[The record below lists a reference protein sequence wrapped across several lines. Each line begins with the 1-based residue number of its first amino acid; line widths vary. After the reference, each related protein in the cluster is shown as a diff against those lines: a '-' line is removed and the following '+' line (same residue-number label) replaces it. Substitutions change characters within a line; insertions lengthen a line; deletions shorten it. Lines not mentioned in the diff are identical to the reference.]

1 MARMEKTACA
11 LVLHEEDNVAVLL
24 APAVDGAPVT
34 LLDSAYEALDSI
46 QARADIE
53 SFHKICTR
61 EIAQGEPIVKFG
73 EAIGRA
79 SHLIR
84 AGEHV
89 HVHNVVS
96 ARLSGGDA

>member
-1 MARMEKTACA
+1 MARMEKMARA

-24 APAVDGAPVT
+24 DPAAAGESVT
-34 LLDSAYEALDSI
+34 LLDSADGALGNI
-46 QARADIE
+46 QAGADIE
-53 SFHKICTR
+53 SFHKIGTR

-96 ARLSGGDA
+96 ARLSGGGV

>member
-1 MARMEKTACA
+1 MARMERTARA
-11 LVLHEEDNVAVLL
+11 LVLHEADNVAVLL
-24 APAVDGAPVT
+24 DPAVDGEPVT
-34 LLDSAYEALDSI
+34 LVDSAHEALDSI
-46 QARADIE
+46 EAGADIE
-53 SFHKICTR
+53 PFHKIGAR
-61 EIAQGEPIVKFG
+61 EIAQGEPVVKFG

-96 ARLSGGDA
+96 ARLSGGAP